1 MSRAKKTSTK
11 KKESYTEGSSA
22 RKPAPNFTF
31 RDEVLRLFQE
41 TPGEVYPLKQLFT
54 IFNIKGE
61 NDKLKFRE
69 LMTRIVQTGKISLVG
84 ERAYVSNG
92 KGADMLEGTVDFVNA
107 RFAFILNDVL
117 GTDVK
122 IKTENLNGAIDGDT
136 VKVLVWPTL
145 REKESHPEGEVIEV
159 LKRKRD
165 TFVGRLDI
173 SDRFAFLIPDGRKMH
188 KDIFIGKD
196 KLNGAKSGEK
206 VLVKVHYWPDRSDKN
221 PEGTVVSI
229 LGKAGENNTEMHA
242 IMAEYGLPHEFEK
255 EVLEDAEKISEVIT
269 KEEIS
274 KRRDFRNITTF
285 TIDPE
290 DAKDFDDALSV
301 QKLPN
306 GNWEIGVHI
315 ADVTHYVKPGMVMEQ
330 EAEQRATSVYLVDR
344 TIPMLP
350 ERLSNFLCSLR
361 PNEDKLTF
369 SAVFELDDNA
379 NIKNEWFGRT
389 IIHSN
394 KRFSYES
401 AQECLETGE
410 GEFADEVK
418 TLNDLAKKLQTK
430 RFKNGAISFETVE
443 VKFKLDENGK
453 PLGLFQK
460 VRKDAHKLI
469 EEFMLLANKKVAEFC
484 FNFKEGKEHN
494 TMVYRVHD
502 EPDLEKIRN
511 FSLFAFK
518 FGYKLIVDEEKISE
532 KLNDFIEKIEG
543 TPEQYLLQNLAI
555 RTMAKAK
562 YTTAAMGHFGLAFT
576 HYSHFTSPI
585 RRYPDMMAHR
595 LLQHYLDGKSSP
607 DRGSYELQCKHSSEM
622 EKLAADAERASI
634 KYKQVE
640 FMKMAGTKTFEGI
653 VSGVTEWGM
662 YVDMNETRCEG
673 MVRMADITT
682 DFFDLDEKNY
692 RLVGKKTGKTFT
704 LGDTVFVKVK
714 ATNLEK
720 RTIDLILVDPKENVV
735 YTTE

>member
-1 MSRAKKTSTK
+1 MARPKKEEK
-11 KKESYTEGSSA
+11 KKSGKREKGGSQ
-22 RKPAPNFTF
+22 KPAPNFSF

-41 TPGEVYPLKQLFT
+41 SPGEVFPIKQLYT

-61 NDKLKFRE
+61 VDKQKFKE
-69 LMTRIVQTGKISLVG
+69 LLNRIVQTGKLNTVG

-92 KGADMLEGTVDFVNA
+92 KGAETIEGTVDFVNA
-107 RFAFILNDVL
+107 RFAFIINDVL
-117 GTDVK
+117 GIDVK
-122 IKTENLNGAIDGDT
+122 IKTENLHGAIDGDT

-159 LKRKRD
+159 IKRKRD

-196 KLNGAKSGEK
+196 KLNGAKAGEK

-221 PEGTVVSI
+221 PEGVVVGI

-242 IMAEYGLPHEFEK
+242 IMAEFGLPYEFEK
-255 EVLEDAEKISEVIT
+255 EVLEDSEKISDIIT
-269 KEEIS
+269 EEEIA
-274 KRRDFRNITTF
+274 KRRDFRDITTF

-290 DAKDFDDALSV
+290 DAKDFDDALSI
-301 QKLPN
+301 QQLPN
-306 GNWEIGVHI
+306 GHWEIGVHI
-315 ADVTHYVKPGMVMEQ
+315 ADVTHYVRPGSILER

-350 ERLSNFLCSLR
+350 ERLSNHLCSLR

-369 SAVFELDDNA
+369 SAVFELDEHA
-379 NIKNEWFGRT
+379 NIQNEWFGRT
-389 IIHSN
+389 IIHSD
-394 KRFSYES
+394 KRFSYET
-401 AQECLETGE
+401 AQEGLESGL
-410 GEFADEVK
+410 GDFATELAK
-418 TLNDLAKKLQTK
+418 LNALAKKLQTK
-430 RFKNGAISFETVE
+430 RFKNGAISFETAE
-443 VKFKLDENGK
+443 VKFKLDEDGK

-469 EEFMLLANKKVAEFC
+469 EEFMLLANKRVAEFC
-484 FNFKEGKEHN
+484 FNFRDGREHN
-494 TMVYRVHD
+494 TMIYRVHD

-532 KLNDFIEKIEG
+532 KLNDFISKIEG
-543 TPEQYLLQNLAI
+543 SPEQYLLQNLAI

-562 YTTAAMGHFGLAFT
+562 YTTAAMGHFGLAFA

-585 RRYPDMMAHR
+585 RRYPDMMGHR
-595 LLQHYLDGKSSP
+595 LLQHYLDAKSSP
-607 DRGSYELQCKHSSEM
+607 ERGPYELQCKHSSEM

-673 MVRMADITT
+673 MVRMTDITS

-692 RLVGKKTGKTFT
+692 RLVGKKSGKTFT

-720 RTIDLILVDPKENVV
+720 RTIDLILVDPNENIVLRS
-735 YTTE
+735 E